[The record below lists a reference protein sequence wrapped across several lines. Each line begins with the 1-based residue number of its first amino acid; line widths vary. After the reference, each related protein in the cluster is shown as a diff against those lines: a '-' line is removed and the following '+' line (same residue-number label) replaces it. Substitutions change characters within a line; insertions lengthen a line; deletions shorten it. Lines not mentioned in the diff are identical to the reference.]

1 MITVVARKV
10 NTEYFEE
17 NFEKLLDLLPV
28 SRREYV
34 LTFKQR
40 RSAIVELAVSLLL
53 DEIVKEHNEALGTLY
68 DVLPDSQGKPY
79 VPQLTDFCFNL
90 SHSGDQVVVAYGDE
104 TVGVDVQK
112 VEGYREKVAMKCYN
126 DSERAFME
134 QGDVDINFTLVWT
147 IKEAYAKFTGRG
159 LGENLKTIEIDLKN
173 NRIQNTV
180 VHFVSQTIDNHII
193 TVCAE
198 NINNTKFVY

>member
-90 SHSGDQVVVAYGDE
+90 SHSGD
-104 TVGVDVQK
+104 
-112 VEGYREKVAMKCYN
+112 
-126 DSERAFME
+126 
-134 QGDVDINFTLVWT
+134 
-147 IKEAYAKFTGRG
+147 
-159 LGENLKTIEIDLKN
+159 
-173 NRIQNTV
+173 
-180 VHFVSQTIDNHII
+180 
-193 TVCAE
+193 
-198 NINNTKFVY
+198 